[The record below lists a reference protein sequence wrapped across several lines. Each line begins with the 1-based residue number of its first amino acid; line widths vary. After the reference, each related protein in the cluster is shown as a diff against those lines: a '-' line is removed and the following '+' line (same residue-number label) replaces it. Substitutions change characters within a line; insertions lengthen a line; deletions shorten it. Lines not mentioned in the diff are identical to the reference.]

1 MKCHIHI
8 AILLACCLLMT
19 VPAFGHGN
27 IYLTGHDLDF
37 HCALQPLPTSCNAFK
52 IAVLFAV
59 AGAPDKTKHVLFLD
73 QNTAPGQLATA
84 ATNAGL
90 TAAGITW
97 DVVDPTSATFTGHC
111 DGCTPLAL
119 TGVSGAPN
127 YSAIVFA
134 SDYTCGGC
142 DNDVNGENAINARSG
157 AIANFF
163 LAGGGLVYLSAGE
176 NFVCADEGCTHFTD
190 TGSWARYYNSVPSAY
205 GVAGMRTSLDGVNP
219 QANGCLT
226 NTLTGPCYQLTAAG
240 IALGLNNN
248 DANCCFTHNSFSLFE
263 GNQLT
268 IAETDPVVSE
278 SGGNPITLY
287 ASDAPPG
294 SQAAVLTFTPGN
306 NVSRTGLFNCGAA
319 APPCPNANA
328 NSMKFTFT
336 TVKKTFT
343 VVLSATEV
351 SPSGTCTIP
360 PSGNAND
367 DTTNFGCRLANFFA
381 DQKPIGNY
389 TIHPYLFPP
398 NTLLNVPSCV
408 PYSNGNCVFYRIQN
422 PPNNT
427 NSQFYTGD
435 INFYIAWNSAIT
447 PPAGYANNPQMYD
460 DPSNDQDAADY
471 PSTPGFPY
479 TPEDHQFVFN
489 VTTYFNP
496 NGQAGLGD
504 PGVGGRGRTPNDW
517 VIAFPLASPDNAQLV
532 VPFAMPNPAIYLAGF
547 PMPVVFTLE
556 NKTSD
561 VSDPSALT
569 RPNYVNA
576 AVLDSTGV
584 RQSVQTFPGAP
595 KTFKYTSRSPF
606 NDDPLYYIFL
616 DPSLY
621 TLNKVYQLQVQSNLF
636 DAPLTK
642 NFKVCTLQMVVQG
655 TCK

>member
-27 IYLTGHDLDF
+27 IYLTGHDLDY
-37 HCALQPLPTSCNAFK
+37 HCAFQSPPTACNAFK

-59 AGAPDKTKHVLFLD
+59 AGAPDKTKPVLFLD
-73 QNTAPGQLATA
+73 QGDQVAIA
-84 ATNAGL
+84 ATQAGL
-90 TAAGITW
+90 STGGIT
-97 DVVDPTSATFTGHC
+97 VNPTSTTFTGSYYPY
-111 DGCTPLAL
+111 TAPLAL
-119 TGVSGAPN
+119 TAEGGAPN

-157 AIANFF
+157 DIANFF
-163 LAGGGLVYLSAGE
+163 AAGGGLVYLSAGE
-176 NFVCADEGCTHFTD
+176 NLDCNDGCFD
-190 TGSWARYYNSVPSAY
+190 TGSWTRYYNSVPSAY
-205 GVAGMRTSLDGVNP
+205 AVTGIATSLDGVDP

-226 NTLTGPCYQLTAAG
+226 SAPTGPCYQLTDAG

-248 DANCCFTHNSFSLFE
+248 DANCCYTHNSFSLIG

-268 IAETDPVVSE
+268 KAETDPLVSD
-278 SGGNPITLY
+278 SGDNPVTLY
-287 ASDAPPG
+287 AFDAPPG

-319 APPCPNANA
+319 APPCPNPNA

-381 DQKPIGNY
+381 DHKPIGNY
-389 TIHPYLFPP
+389 TIHPYLFSPG
-398 NTLLNVPSCV
+398 TILNVPYCDA
-408 PYSNGNCVFYRIQN
+408 YSNGNCVFYRIQN

-427 NSQFYTGD
+427 NSQFYGGT
-435 INFYIAWNSAIT
+435 INFYIAWNSPIT

-460 DPSNDQDAADY
+460 DPSNDLDAADY

-479 TPEDHQFVFN
+479 APEDHQFVFN
-489 VTTYFNP
+489 ITTYFNP

-504 PGVGGRGRTPNDW
+504 PGIGGSGRTANDW
-517 VIAFPLASPDNAQLV
+517 VVAFPLTSPDNAQLV
-532 VPFAMPNPAIYLAGF
+532 APFAKPDTAIYLSSL
-547 PMPVVFTLE
+547 PMLVAFTLE

-561 VSDPSALT
+561 VSDPSAVT

-576 AVLDSTGV
+576 AVLDSNGV

-595 KTFKYTSRSPF
+595 NTFTYASRSRFPF
-606 NDDPLYYIFL
+606 TDDPLYYIVL
-616 DPSLY
+616 DPSIY

-642 NFKVCTLQMVVQG
+642 NFKVCNWQMVLSG